1 MGKKGESKIN
11 QEVSDKYSLRGRVFQ
26 VIREKILSGEYKHGE
41 ELKETAL
48 ASELGVSRTPVR
60 EALRQMELEGL
71 VKIIPNKGASVIG
84 ITAEDMED
92 IYSMRSLLE
101 GLCAGFAAERINEE
115 QLDKLEEIAYLTDF
129 HVKKGNLEKLYELD
143 NQFHEVMYEASGSR
157 MLKHVLSDFHHY
169 VERVRKASLLSPGR
183 SQMFNEEH
191 KAILEA
197 IREKDRGKAER
208 LANAHMKNTIANI
221 SEQGLEKNV

>member
-1 MGKKGESKIN
+1 MGEEEKRIKE
-11 QEVSDKYSLRGRVFQ
+11 EVTDRYSLRGRVFQ
-26 VIREKILSGEYKHGE
+26 AIREKILSGEYKHGL
-41 ELKETAL
+41 ELRETAL
-48 ASELGVSRTPVR
+48 ASEMGVSRTPVR
-60 EALRQMELEGL
+60 EALRQLELEGL
-71 VKIIPNKGASVIG
+71 VKIIPNKGASVVG

-92 IYSMRSLLE
+92 IYAMRSLLE
-101 GLCAGFAAERINEE
+101 GLCARLAVERISRE
-115 QLDKLEEIAYLTDF
+115 QFDKLEEIAYLTDF
-129 HVKKGNLEKLYELD
+129 HVKKGNLEKLFELD
-143 NQFHEVMYEASGSR
+143 NQFHEVLYEASGSR

-183 SQMFNEEH
+183 SQLFNEEH

-197 IREKDRGKAER
+197 IREKDKEKAER

>member
-1 MGKKGESKIN
+1 MSKKEEEKIK

-26 VIREKILSGEYKHGE
+26 TIREKILAGEYKHGE
-41 ELKETAL
+41 ELKEMAL

-84 ITAEDMED
+84 ITAKDMED

-101 GLCAGFAAERINEE
+101 GLCANLAAQRINEE
-115 QLDKLEEIAYLTDF
+115 QINKLEEIAYLTDF

-157 MLKHVLSDFHHY
+157 MIKHVLSDFHHY
-169 VERVRKASLLSPGR
+169 VERVRKASLQSPGR
-183 SQMFNEEH
+183 SELFNEEH

-197 IREKDRGKAER
+197 IREKDGIKAEQ
-208 LANAHMKNTIANI
+208 LANAHMQNTIANI

>member
-1 MGKKGESKIN
+1 MGREEENRITE
-11 QEVSDKYSLRGRVFQ
+11 EVSDRYSLRGRVFQ
-26 VIREKILSGEYKHGE
+26 TIREKILSGEYKQGE
-41 ELKETAL
+41 ELRETGL

-71 VKIIPNKGASVIG
+71 VKIIPNKGAFVIG

-92 IYSMRSLLE
+92 IYTMRSLLE
-101 GLCAGFAAERINEE
+101 GLCAKFAADRISAE

-129 HVKKGNLEKLYELD
+129 HVNKGNLEKLYELD

-183 SQMFNEEH
+183 SELFNEEH

-197 IREKDRGKAER
+197 IREKDREKAER

>member
-1 MGKKGESKIN
+1 MSKKEEAKIN
-11 QEVSDKYSLRGRVFQ
+11 EEVSDKYSLRGRVFQ
-26 VIREKILSGEYKHGE
+26 SIRENILSGEYKKGE

-48 ASELGVSRTPVR
+48 AAELGVSRTPVR
-60 EALRQMELEGL
+60 EALRQLELEGL
-71 VKIIPNKGASVIG
+71 VKIIPNKGAYVIG

-101 GLCAGFAAERINEE
+101 GLCARFTAERINEE
-115 QLDKLEEIAYLTDF
+115 QLNKLEEIAYLTDF

-143 NQFHEVMYEASGSR
+143 NQFHEILYEASGSR

-183 SQMFNEEH
+183 SELFNEEH

-197 IREKDRGKAER
+197 IREKNKEKAEL